1 MTPIEVYNTIYT
13 TLKTR
18 LLTLNPTISKDKA
31 SRLSNKFAVK
41 HTWEFY
47 NNSYLLNEFT
57 QGVEHDSSKTN

>member
-1 MTPIEVYNTIYT
+1 MTAMEVYNLIYS

-18 LLTLNPTISKDKA
+18 LLVLNPTMPKDKA

-47 NNSYLLNEFT
+47 NNSHLLNEFT
-57 QGVEHDSSKTN
+57 QGVEHDSSKTD